1 MKYLNI
7 KDIAAIIVLIIA
19 ILFFII
25 AHSMKW
31 GLIFEIILLCI
42 SFLASSYLIFFDTF
56 IKELGKETAKSLM
69 LEKNTTI
76 VEQVKI
82 AFSKELELY
91 KADLLKSNKFF
102 EINYAKFQDKR
113 FDVIVEL
120 YAKLATMIGAVYEL
134 YRPYESGANEEEVFK
149 EREKKYQE
157 CSSDYENFLEINR
170 LFLDDSFYSELY
182 RVIDSLEQLY
192 NDYKSAFD
200 TKYRKNLSEQEKS
213 KAENNFSIMT
223 KRLSIR
229 LDRLENNLRSII
241 FPENNNTEN
250 N

>member
-1 MKYLNI
+1 MRYLNK
-7 KDIAAIIVLIIA
+7 KDVAAIIILIIA

-120 YAKLATMIGAVYEL
+120 YAKLATTIRAAYEL
-134 YRPYESGANEEEVFK
+134 YSPYESGANEEEVFK

-157 CSSDYENFLEINR
+157 CSSDYEKFLDINR
-170 LFLDDSFYSELY
+170 LFLDDTFYSELY
-182 RVIDSLEQLY
+182 LVTDSLDQLY
-192 NDYKSAFD
+192 DDYKSAFD
-200 TKYRKNLSEQEKS
+200 KKHSMNLSEQQKSEAEK
-213 KAENNFSIMT
+213 EFSYIT
-223 KRLSIR
+223 YR
-229 LDRLENNLRSII
+229 LDLRLNGLENNLRSIL